1 MSDVDGQEILVVDG
15 DENVQR
21 GMHAL
26 LTEARVVPTV
36 LGDIDRAQALVREK
50 YFAAAI
56 IDLDTPRP
64 DGALDLLRWMHK
76 EAPGTTLIVLTA
88 RKVFEAAVDAFRAGA
103 TDVIVKEPGEIDYLR
118 RRVLEA
124 CAHVQM
130 SASNERLISDVFA
143 LHEDFLKRLME
154 TSRRAQEL
162 EEKLGGGAQSADADE
177 VTNVLIVESHDDHW
191 LSDELDRETKQRGG
205 YVLHRA
211 MTGGEALDVGAARR
225 FHIALVRDNLPDLPG
240 TMIVNTLRAQSPET
254 ITILFSRPG
263 APRPGTRARAGKV
276 EVIEG
281 SRAIPLVPEFSEAAQ
296 LIARLDELRQ
306 AFVAKSRERRY
317 LAAFRQQNYELLR
330 RFADL
335 KQKLKRAVD

>member
-1 MSDVDGQEILVVDG
+1 MKI
-15 DENVQR
+15 
-21 GMHAL
+21 
-26 LTEARVVPTV
+26 
-36 LGDIDRAQALVREK
+36 
-50 YFAAAI
+50 
-56 IDLDTPRP
+56 
-64 DGALDLLRWMHK
+64 
-76 EAPGTTLIVLTA
+76 
-88 RKVFEAAVDAFRAGA
+88 
-103 TDVIVKEPGEIDYLR
+103 
-118 RRVLEA
+118 
-124 CAHVQM
+124 
-130 SASNERLISDVFA
+130 SASNESLLRDVFA

-162 EEKLGGGAQSADADE
+162 EERLGGGAQSADADE
-177 VTNVLIVESHDDHW
+177 VTSLLVVESHDDHW
-191 LSDELDRETKQRGG
+191 LSDELERELKQRPG
-205 YVLHRA
+205 YRLHRA

-263 APRPGTRARAGKV
+263 ARAGKV

-281 SRAIPLVPEFSEAAQ
+281 SRAIPLVPDFSEPAQ

-317 LAAFRQQNYELLR
+317 LAAFRQHNYELLK

-335 KQKLKRAVD
+335 KQKLKRAAD